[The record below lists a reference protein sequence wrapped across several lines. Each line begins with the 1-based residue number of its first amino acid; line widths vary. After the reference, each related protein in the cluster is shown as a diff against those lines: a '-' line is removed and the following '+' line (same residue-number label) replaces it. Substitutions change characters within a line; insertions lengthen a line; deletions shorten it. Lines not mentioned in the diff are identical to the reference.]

1 MEDWSRRRRRSCE
14 DAIEHERVD
23 VEVKIQGEQQML
35 AIGRALMG
43 NPSLLL
49 MDEPTQGLAPLVIRN
64 LGEQIRRLQTEGVT
78 ILLSEQNVAFAGP
91 LANRVYVIDHGNIRF
106 EGTLRDLEANAE
118 VRRRYL
124 LT

>member
-1 MEDWSRRRRRSCE
+1 
-14 DAIEHERVD
+14 
-23 VEVKIQGEQQML
+23 ML

-64 LGEQIRRLQTEGVT
+64 LGEQILRLQKEGVT
-78 ILLSEQNVAFAGP
+78 VLLSEQNVAFAGP

-106 EGTLRDLEANAE
+106 EGALRDLEANE
-118 VRRRYL
+118 EIRRRYL